1 MLAMAGIITQKTTN
15 PSDTFGFFT
24 NVSQKNEDHMKSTTY
39 RESDATLSPAAVRH
53 FQAEESDALSKR
65 LLELIGGDSL
75 LSFSR
80 RCGVNEGTLRNIIKS
95 DAQPR
100 TDHLIAIADA
110 ANVSIEWL
118 AAGRGPKQRGAAQPP
133 APAPAVQLD
142 TRILTRAVTAV
153 QEGLA
158 GLKRP
163 LPPDKHAA
171 LIMAAYELILED
183 EQQAAAAETTSARIV
198 KFIKLAA

>member
-1 MLAMAGIITQKTTN
+1 MTNQASTSEKKPNFAQAPPVSFLGEEKKLA
-15 PSDTFGFFT
+15 DRL
-24 NVSQKNEDHMKSTTY
+24 
-39 RESDATLSPAAVRH
+39 REAM
-53 FQAEESDALSKR
+53 
-65 LLELIGGDSL
+65 GDQSGTA
-75 LSFSR
+75 FAR
-80 RCGVNEGTLRNIIKS
+80 RCGISEGAIRKYLLGASPSTEN
-95 DAQPR
+95 
-100 TDHLIAIADA
+100 LIAMADA

-118 AAGRGPKQRGAAQPP
+118 AAGRGPKQRGAAQATAPSH

-158 GLKRP
+158 GIKRP

>member
-1 MLAMAGIITQKTTN
+1 MTN
-15 PSDTFGFFT
+15 QQLTVESQLVGRA
-24 NVSQKNEDHMKSTTY
+24 SQKVGIRDSESQLAARV
-39 RESDATLSPAAVRH
+39 REA
-53 FQAEESDALSKR
+53 
-65 LLELIGGDSL
+65 IGDS
-75 LSFSR
+75 SVTAFGR
-80 RCGVNEGTLRNIIKS
+80 RCGIGESVLRKYLHGAVPSS
-95 DAQPR
+95 DN
-100 TDHLIAIADA
+100 LVAIADA

-118 AAGRGPKQRGAAQPP
+118 AAGRGPKQRGAAP
-133 APAPAVQLD
+133 APAQAPAVQLD

-183 EQQAAAAETTSARIV
+183 EQQAAAAEITSARIV

>member
-1 MLAMAGIITQKTTN
+1 M
-15 PSDTFGFFT
+15 
-24 NVSQKNEDHMKSTTY
+24 KNQRLT
-39 RESDATLSPAAVRH
+39 RESAAHSAPGQKVRI
-53 FQAEESDALSKR
+53 QTEESAFAERIKSA
-65 LLELIGGDSL
+65 IGDEPVSAFG
-75 LSFSR
+75 R
-80 RCGVNEGTLRNIIKS
+80 RCGISEGTLRRYFAGSHPSS
-95 DAQPR
+95 DN
-100 TDHLIAIADA
+100 LVAIADA

-118 AAGRGPKQRGAAQPP
+118 AAGRGPKQRGAAQATAPSH

>member
-1 MLAMAGIITQKTTN
+1 MSNQASSRESATDTAKTQKGPILLMESALPDRLRDAIGDESVTA
-15 PSDTFGFFT
+15 FG
-24 NVSQKNEDHMKSTTY
+24 
-39 RESDATLSPAAVRH
+39 
-53 FQAEESDALSKR
+53 
-65 LLELIGGDSL
+65 
-75 LSFSR
+75 R
-80 RCGVNEGTLRNIIKS
+80 RCGIGEATLRKYFKGTLPNIEN
-95 DAQPR
+95 
-100 TDHLIAIADA
+100 LIAIADA

-118 AAGRGPKQRGAAQPP
+118 AAGRGPKQRGAAQATAPSH

-183 EQQAAAAETTSARIV
+183 EQQAAAAEITSARIV

>member
-1 MLAMAGIITQKTTN
+1 MTN
-15 PSDTFGFFT
+15 QQLTVESQLVGRA
-24 NVSQKNEDHMKSTTY
+24 SQKVGIRDGESQLAARV
-39 RESDATLSPAAVRH
+39 REA
-53 FQAEESDALSKR
+53 
-65 LLELIGGDSL
+65 IGDS
-75 LSFSR
+75 SVTAFGR
-80 RCGVNEGTLRNIIKS
+80 RCGIGESVLRKYLHGAVPSS
-95 DAQPR
+95 DN
-100 TDHLIAIADA
+100 LVAIADA

-118 AAGRGPKQRGAAQPP
+118 AAGRGPKQRGAAQATAPIH

-183 EQQAAAAETTSARIV
+183 EQQAAAAEITSARIV

>member
-1 MLAMAGIITQKTTN
+1 MTNQASSRESATDTAKTQKGPILLMESALPDRLRDAIGDESVTA
-15 PSDTFGFFT
+15 FG
-24 NVSQKNEDHMKSTTY
+24 
-39 RESDATLSPAAVRH
+39 
-53 FQAEESDALSKR
+53 
-65 LLELIGGDSL
+65 
-75 LSFSR
+75 R
-80 RCGVNEGTLRNIIKS
+80 RCGIGEATLRKYFKGTLPNIEN
-95 DAQPR
+95 
-100 TDHLIAIADA
+100 LIAIADA

-118 AAGRGPKQRGAAQPP
+118 AAGRGPKQRGAAP

-158 GLKRP
+158 GIKRP

>member
-1 MLAMAGIITQKTTN
+1 MTN
-15 PSDTFGFFT
+15 QRLT
-24 NVSQKNEDHMKSTTY
+24 
-39 RESDATLSPAAVRH
+39 RESAAQSAPGQKVRI
-53 FQAEESDALSKR
+53 QTEESAFAERIKSA
-65 LLELIGGDSL
+65 IGDEPVSAFG
-75 LSFSR
+75 R
-80 RCGVNEGTLRNIIKS
+80 RCGISEGTLRRYFAGSHPSS
-95 DAQPR
+95 DN
-100 TDHLIAIADA
+100 LVAIADA

-118 AAGRGPKQRGAAQPP
+118 AAGRGPKQRGAAQAP

>member
-1 MLAMAGIITQKTTN
+1 MSNQASSRESATDTAKTQKGPILLMESALPDRLRDAIGDESVTA
-15 PSDTFGFFT
+15 FG
-24 NVSQKNEDHMKSTTY
+24 
-39 RESDATLSPAAVRH
+39 
-53 FQAEESDALSKR
+53 
-65 LLELIGGDSL
+65 
-75 LSFSR
+75 R
-80 RCGVNEGTLRNIIKS
+80 RCGIGEATLRKYFKGTLPNIEN
-95 DAQPR
+95 
-100 TDHLIAIADA
+100 LIAIADA

-183 EQQAAAAETTSARIV
+183 EQQAAAETTSARIV

>member
-1 MLAMAGIITQKTTN
+1 MTN
-15 PSDTFGFFT
+15 QRLT
-24 NVSQKNEDHMKSTTY
+24 
-39 RESDATLSPAAVRH
+39 RESAAQSAPGQKVRI
-53 FQAEESDALSKR
+53 QTEESAFAERIKSA
-65 LLELIGGDSL
+65 IGDEPVSAFG
-75 LSFSR
+75 R
-80 RCGVNEGTLRNIIKS
+80 RCGISEGTLRRYFAGSHPSS
-95 DAQPR
+95 DN
-100 TDHLIAIADA
+100 LVAIADA

-118 AAGRGPKQRGAAQPP
+118 AAGRGPKQRGAAQP
-133 APAPAVQLD
+133 PAPAVQLD